1 MGMRQVNSFIRF
13 FFSSLQFVIMAVNE
27 IYELHIRFVA
37 LCLLRLQLPA
47 VTLGNSVLFL
57 PLPLPLHSFQFP

>member
-47 VTLGNSVLFL
+47 VTLGNNVLL
-57 PLPLPLHSFQFP
+57 LPRPLPLLYFQFP

>member
-47 VTLGNSVLFL
+47 VTLGNNVLLLSL
-57 PLPLPLHSFQFP
+57 PPLLSFQFP

>member
-1 MGMRQVNSFIRF
+1 
-13 FFSSLQFVIMAVNE
+13 MAVNE

-47 VTLGNSVLFL
+47 VTLGNNVLLL
-57 PLPLPLHSFQFP
+57 PLPLPLSFQFP

>member
-1 MGMRQVNSFIRF
+1 
-13 FFSSLQFVIMAVNE
+13 MAVNE

-47 VTLGNSVLFL
+47 VTLGNNVFLL
-57 PLPLPLHSFQFP
+57 PLPLPLPLSFQFP